1 MMSSIVSFVEKYLPV
16 SAEDRKVLEEGQTL
30 KRFQKKQEVLVGSD
44 LNNFGLFLSEGICY
58 LQKIDPDGN
67 LKVLDF
73 YFQGEPILL
82 VMDLSSEI
90 ECFSLV
96 ALKDSAVMMSDA
108 RHVESQMSKY
118 PKFERVCRI
127 FAEEQLRKSKK
138 IAELVKLQDPAEKL
152 NALMLW
158 KPEIINNVP
167 KHLIANFLG
176 MRSETLSRITSRVS
190 EKFSEN

>member
-1 MMSSIVSFVEKYLPV
+1 MMSSIVSFVEKYISV
-16 SAEDRKVLEEGQTL
+16 TDDDRKLLAEGQTL
-30 KRFQKKQEVLVGSD
+30 KRFQKKQEILVGSE
-44 LNNFGLFLSEGICY
+44 LNNFGLFLAEGICY

-90 ECFSLV
+90 ECYSLV
-96 ALKDSAVMMSDA
+96 ALQDCAVMMSDA

-138 IAELVKLQDPAEKL
+138 IAELLKLQDPAEKL

-158 KPEIINNVP
+158 KPEITQNIP

-176 MRSETLSRITSRVS
+176 MRSETLSRVKSRLS